1 MKIAYFSDNFYPE
14 ISGISDSIITTGE
27 ELIKRGHEVVFVA
40 ARYSAKDYKPI
51 LKYDTKGNVL
61 RDSRE
66 DLQVKRLPSL
76 PMPNSPTGQSRV
88 ALPILSSYEFLKDW
102 KPDVIHTQSPYG
114 CGIEAWL
121 VSKLLKV
128 PLVGTNH
135 TPIEEFVH
143 YAPLG
148 RYYEGLARTYDAW
161 YYNRCVFVTAPY
173 QGLIDNMRT
182 VGFKREGR
190 GQANSVPFASSPST
204 KEQKLAAKIELQ
216 LPGPVLLCSG
226 RLAPEK
232 KVDVIL
238 KAVAKVVEEF
248 PTITLVITGHGS
260 VEGSLKK
267 LAADLGIEKNVR
279 FLGFVDSA
287 LLPKLYRASDAYVL
301 MSTAETQS
309 LSLMQAFAAGVPAL
323 TARSRGLVDY
333 TPEDCGF
340 LIEPGNVDEL
350 ASRISL
356 LLNDPEIR
364 ERMGQAG
371 AAFVATLTPGAIAVA
386 WEEIYAKATEQYRR

>member
-14 ISGISDSIITTGE
+14 ISGISDSIITTGQ
-27 ELIKRGHEVVFVA
+27 ELRKLGHEVVYIA
-40 ARYSAKDYKPI
+40 ARYSAKEYKPI
-51 LKYDTKGNVL
+51 LKYDKTGEVL

-66 DLQVKRLPSL
+66 DLFVKRLPSL

-148 RYYEGLARTYDAW
+148 RYYEGLARKYDAW

-173 QGLIDNMRT
+173 QGLLDNMRT
-182 VGFKREGR
+182 VGFKSPGK
-190 GQANSVPFASSPST
+190 GQANPVPFASSPST

-216 LPGPVLLCSG
+216 LPGPTLLCSG

-238 KAVAKVVEEF
+238 EAVAKLTAEF
-248 PTITLVITGHGS
+248 PTITLLITGHGS

-267 LAADLGIEKNVR
+267 LAAKLGIEKNVQ
-279 FLGFVDSA
+279 FLGFVDSS
-287 LLPKLYRASDAYVL
+287 LLPKIYRATDAYVL

-309 LSLMQAFAAGVPAL
+309 LSLMQAFAAGVPAV
-323 TARSRGLVDY
+323 TAKSRGLVDY
-333 TPEDCGF
+333 TPESCGF
-340 LIEPGNVDEL
+340 LIEPGNAEEL
-350 ASRISL
+350 AAKVAL
-356 LLNDPEIR
+356 LLNNSGLR
-364 ERMGQAG
+364 EQMGEAG
-371 AAFVATLTPGAIAVA
+371 AKFVTTLMPLAIAHE
-386 WEEIYAKATEQYRR
+386 WEQLYRNAIEAYC